1 MQPTSSTF
9 LAPAGVLAGAED
21 TARIR
26 RREAADAG
34 TLERV
39 LQAVDVPADARASL
53 IEHLTRSIR
62 GVARMHRLR
71 PHDVDDVVQTTWLRL
86 LEHHDRIRDP
96 AALRAWL
103 HTTARRESLRLLRE
117 GARVEPVEDDRLDA
131 RDVAPTAHERVEDRE
146 RATALLGA
154 IRALPDRQRQL
165 MGALLS
171 DEELSYTDLSRTL
184 RMPIGSIGPTRARCL
199 QRLREDP
206 RLSGMA
212 AAA

>member
-1 MQPTSSTF
+1 MQPSSTS
-9 LAPAGVLAGAED
+9 LVPADRVAGSG
-21 TARIR
+21 TISRIR
-26 RREAADAG
+26 PRHAADAG

-117 GARVEPVEDDRLDA
+117 GARVEPVGDDRLDA
-131 RDVAPTAHERVEDRE
+131 RDAAPTAHERVEDRE
-146 RATALLGA
+146 RAIALLGA
-154 IRALPDRQRQL
+154 IRTLPDRQRQL
-165 MGALLS
+165 MGALLADAES
-171 DEELSYTDLSRTL
+171 SYTDLSRAL
-184 RMPIGSIGPTRARCL
+184 EMPIGSIGPTRARCL

-206 RLSGMA
+206 RLSGVA